1 MAPLDAKQKSE
12 GGGDPYLEAWASISR
27 SMEDGVSWS
36 GHEHN
41 VAWLNAGD
49 GTFVEA
55 SGPIGFDQVE
65 DGRVVCKTDWDRDG
79 DIDLWLRSRN
89 GVTLRYLENQSN
101 PESFL
106 EISGLGTRTS
116 VGASFASTA
125 PVDPRSSSVDLGDVR
140 RLAVAMT
147 DGYLSAPSRRVS
159 AAIPEGQRLTGVG
172 DPMQSNFEREPRVR
186 RLEFVGEALQDRSAA
201 FEARPP
207 LKGSG
212 ALDEAALPTRTV
224 LRSGLPF
231 PTARLDELGVT
242 HESEPK
248 GPAARLLV
256 VRSAECPTCESVL
269 PDALSALQG
278 APEGGSY
285 GATLEVIE
293 FPVSIDLDS
302 MDSDHTQTAAAL
314 RTIVA
319 SVLGPGAELA
329 LPLSILFDAQG
340 TAQVIY
346 QADLDASTV
355 SQDANQFVLDPVQA
369 AFRGTWGAP
378 GAGSR
383 WFHGS
388 PRSFASLRSSLESQ
402 GLQGDADFFAAA
414 AASKR

>member
-1 MAPLDAKQKSE
+1 MAPLDATEKPKE
-12 GGGDPYLEAWASISR
+12 GGDPYLEAWASISR

-79 DIDLWLRSRN
+79 DVDLWLRSRN

-106 EISGLGTRTS
+106 EVSALGTRTS
-116 VGASFASTA
+116 VRAILGASGPTDGKSSTVVIEPRVFATA
-125 PVDPRSSSVDLGDVR
+125 L
-140 RLAVAMT
+140 T
-147 DGYLSAPSRRVS
+147 DGYLSAPSRRLT
-159 AAIPEGQRLTGVG
+159 AAIPDGLRLSTVGSSGDPYVAAHQKVTRLGFVG
-172 DPMQSNFEREPRVR
+172 DA
-186 RLEFVGEALQDRSAA
+186 LEDRSGS
-201 FEARPP
+201 FKARPA
-207 LKGSG
+207 LKGAG
-212 ALDEAALPTRTV
+212 ALEVAELPTRTV
-224 LRSGLPF
+224 LRSGLQF
-231 PTARLDELGVT
+231 PPARLDELGVT
-242 HESEPK
+242 HEPEPNN
-248 GPAARLLV
+248 AVARLLV
-256 VRSAECPTCESVL
+256 VRSDECPTCESVL
-269 PDALSALQG
+269 PDALKALADAPGG
-278 APEGGSY
+278 A
-285 GATLEVIE
+285 AVEVVE
-293 FPVSIDLDS
+293 FPVSLDLDS
-302 MDSDHTQTAAAL
+302 MDSDHKNAAAVA

-319 SVLGPGAELA
+319 SLLGPGAELA

-346 QADLDASTV
+346 QADLDPGVV
-355 SQDANQFVLDPVQA
+355 SQDAKQFVLDPVKA
-369 AFRGTWGAP
+369 AFRGNWGAP

-402 GLQGDADFFAAA
+402 GLQEDADFFAATA
-414 AASKR
+414 ANKR